1 MKKRIAILGSTGS
14 IGTQSLEVISFFP
27 DFFEVEVL
35 TANNNSELLIF
46 QARKYNPNTV
56 IIANEN
62 KYLEVKNALSDLA
75 IKVFAGNKS
84 ISDIVESDNVDI
96 VIAAMVGFS
105 GLIPVLN
112 ALENNKKVALANKET
127 LVVAGSL
134 IKEISKRKTI
144 SIIPV
149 DSEHSAIFQCLVGE
163 NEKAVDKLILTASG
177 GPFRNKKIEELEK
190 VTVKQALAHPNW
202 TMGAKVTID
211 SATMMNKGLEIIE
224 AHWLFN
230 VPTNKIEVVVHPQ
243 SIIHSMVQFTDGSVK
258 AQLGLPD
265 MRTPIQYALTYPNR
279 FENKLDKID
288 FAKLNQL
295 TFETPDFKK
304 YSCLNL
310 AYYALNKGG
319 NMPCIMNAANEI
331 AVQKFLNEKIK
342 FTEIPKVTENTMQ
355 KATFI
360 KNPSL
365 NDLITTDSEARE
377 IAKKNN

>member
-304 YSCLNL
+304 FPCLNL

-377 IAKKNN
+377 IAKKK

>member
-1 MKKRIAILGSTGS
+1 
-14 IGTQSLEVISFFP
+14 
-27 DFFEVEVL
+27 
-35 TANNNSELLIF
+35 
-46 QARKYNPNTV
+46 
-56 IIANEN
+56 
-62 KYLEVKNALSDLA
+62 
-75 IKVFAGNKS
+75 
-84 ISDIVESDNVDI
+84 
-96 VIAAMVGFS
+96 
-105 GLIPVLN
+105 
-112 ALENNKKVALANKET
+112 
-127 LVVAGSL
+127 
-134 IKEISKRKTI
+134 
-144 SIIPV
+144 
-149 DSEHSAIFQCLVGE
+149 
-163 NEKAVDKLILTASG
+163 
-177 GPFRNKKIEELEK
+177 
-190 VTVKQALAHPNW
+190 
-202 TMGAKVTID
+202 
-211 SATMMNKGLEIIE
+211 
-224 AHWLFN
+224 
-230 VPTNKIEVVVHPQ
+230 
-243 SIIHSMVQFTDGSVK
+243 
-258 AQLGLPD
+258 